1 MKTLTSGCENVPAWC
16 TWMTYPIC
24 WGHSWWSYPYPLVLH
39 GIRLTQEPAC
49 RHLFISWPCSIEKS
63 RFFLLNNQTF
73 KCQRISL
80 AFLTRYGR
88 VMPSTYHEV
97 IRLCIHDKK
106 PSFMTSQVC
115 VCVCVSCLCLCLC
128 LWSVRFALC
137 TPVSEHPSIEEWYN
151 EAQRVLDHLALE
163 CFPRLP
169 TPLLTTEFQN
179 TCIP

>member
-24 WGHSWWSYPYPLVLH
+24 WGHSWWSYPYPLVFH

-49 RHLFISWPCSIEKS
+49 RHSFISWPCWIEKS
-63 RFFLLNNQTF
+63 RFFLLNNQTS

-97 IRLCIHDKK
+97 IRLCIHEKK
-106 PSFMTSQVC
+106 LSFMTSQVC
-115 VCVCVSCLCLCLC
+115 VCVG
-128 LWSVRFALC
+128 
-137 TPVSEHPSIEEWYN
+137 
-151 EAQRVLDHLALE
+151 VLFQSHSTQWMIQHTGDSDHVHSPPARESSLHQTE
-163 CFPRLP
+163 RLP
-169 TPLLTTEFQN
+169 PDAETQ
-179 TCIP
+179 